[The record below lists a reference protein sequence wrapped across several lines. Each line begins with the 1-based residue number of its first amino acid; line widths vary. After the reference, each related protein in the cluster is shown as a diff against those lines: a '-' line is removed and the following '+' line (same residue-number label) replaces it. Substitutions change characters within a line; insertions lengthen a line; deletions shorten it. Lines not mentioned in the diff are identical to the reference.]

1 MNIENVLD
9 FFYGFF
15 ALNITFILQRSLHMH
30 LISNTS
36 LYDFEKRRTYLS
48 AYRVSFGRLENFWKC
63 SQEKERELVGSL
75 NVCAKNCLSL
85 TKQNP
90 NSKKVI
96 NFTLN
101 HKPYFAIMLL
111 KFVDTFL
118 TFLLKKELDIL
129 PSTHNSTIFLYFGAL
144 FCLPKKTR

>member
-1 MNIENVLD
+1 MIVW
-9 FFYGFF
+9 
-15 ALNITFILQRSLHMH
+15 
-30 LISNTS
+30 
-36 LYDFEKRRTYLS
+36 KRRTYLS
-48 AYRVSFGRLENFWKC
+48 YRVSFGRLENFWKC

-129 PSTHNSTIFLYFGAL
+129 PSTHNSTIFLYFEAL
-144 FCLPKKTR
+144 FCLPKKNQIAVDQRPSQTNIKHPPSPFYVL